1 LFPTS
6 AATISTNPP
15 DSYLHESARQ
25 FLDCVNRAAEFC
37 WSDDSY
43 TECVTANSTARDALY
58 DELRDETDLIA
69 NLVQEAIRRAVR
81 HERVRRTMET
91 GQASEPTGVH
101 VTEYAVRQ
109 AERDLYRDR
118 VSLSTVN
125 GRVKGDFE
133 LPADSLTPYE
143 RYVLSEDVEQDVIWT
158 VPTPGDVRNCTG
170 RSDKP
175 RRWACISVISSAIG
189 YSLVGLDILPALKR
203 EAFSSI
209 LRKKR
214 PQGRP

>member
-69 NLVQEAIRRAVR
+69 NLVQSHPTRRPS

-91 GQASEPTGVH
+91 GQAGVSQPEF
-101 VTEYAVRQ
+101 TSRSMLYDKRSATF
-109 AERDLYRDR
+109 YRDR

-158 VPTPGDVRNCTG
+158 VPTPGM
-170 RSDKP
+170 
-175 RRWACISVISSAIG
+175 SAIVRDVVTNHV
-189 YSLVGLDILPALKR
+189 VGPVSR
-203 EAFSSI
+203 
-209 LRKKR
+209 
-214 PQGRP
+214 

>member
-1 LFPTS
+1 
-6 AATISTNPP
+6 
-15 DSYLHESARQ
+15 
-25 FLDCVNRAAEFC
+25 
-37 WSDDSY
+37 
-43 TECVTANSTARDALY
+43 
-58 DELRDETDLIA
+58 
-69 NLVQEAIRRAVR
+69 
-81 HERVRRTMET
+81 MET

-158 VPTPGDVRNCTG
+158 VPTPGCPAIVRDVVTNH
-170 RSDKP
+170 
-175 RRWACISVISSAIG
+175 V
-189 YSLVGLDILPALKR
+189 VGPVSR
-203 EAFSSI
+203 
-209 LRKKR
+209 
-214 PQGRP
+214 

>member
-1 LFPTS
+1 
-6 AATISTNPP
+6 
-15 DSYLHESARQ
+15 
-25 FLDCVNRAAEFC
+25 
-37 WSDDSY
+37 
-43 TECVTANSTARDALY
+43 
-58 DELRDETDLIA
+58 
-69 NLVQEAIRRAVR
+69 
-81 HERVRRTMET
+81 MET

-101 VTEYAVRQ
+101 VTGYAVRQ
-109 AERDLYRDR
+109 AERDLLPRPR
-118 VSLSTVN
+118 VPSTVN

-209 LRKKR
+209 LRKETPRVVRNSTSK
-214 PQGRP
+214 

>member
-1 LFPTS
+1 
-6 AATISTNPP
+6 
-15 DSYLHESARQ
+15 
-25 FLDCVNRAAEFC
+25 
-37 WSDDSY
+37 
-43 TECVTANSTARDALY
+43 
-58 DELRDETDLIA
+58 
-69 NLVQEAIRRAVR
+69 
-81 HERVRRTMET
+81 MET

-189 YSLVGLDILPALKR
+189 YSLVGLDILPR
-203 EAFSSI
+203 
-209 LRKKR
+209 
-214 PQGRP
+214 

>member
-1 LFPTS
+1 MFPTS

-69 NLVQEAIRRAVR
+69 NLVQEAIRRAVQATKGCV
-81 HERVRRTMET
+81 ERWKQGKRVSQPEFTSRSMLYDKRSATF
-91 GQASEPTGVH
+91 
-101 VTEYAVRQ
+101 
-109 AERDLYRDR
+109 YRDR

-158 VPTPGDVRNCTG
+158 VPH
-170 RSDKP
+170 P
-175 RRWACISVISSAIG
+175 RGC
-189 YSLVGLDILPALKR
+189 
-203 EAFSSI
+203 
-209 LRKKR
+209 
-214 PQGRP
+214 PQLYGT